1 MKKKRSYDPNM
12 PIGKLTRIKDFLPL
26 PEDLVLTEK
35 TVKVTILLSESSVN
49 SFKKLAKKH
58 HTKYQKLIRN
68 LLDKYAE
75 KYSLDA

>member
-1 MKKKRSYDPNM
+1 MASV
-12 PIGKLTRIKDFLPL
+12 GDFLLL
-26 PEDLVLTEK
+26 PEDLIIQER

-49 SFKKLAKKH
+49 LFKKFAAKH

-75 KYSLDA
+75 KHLLHS